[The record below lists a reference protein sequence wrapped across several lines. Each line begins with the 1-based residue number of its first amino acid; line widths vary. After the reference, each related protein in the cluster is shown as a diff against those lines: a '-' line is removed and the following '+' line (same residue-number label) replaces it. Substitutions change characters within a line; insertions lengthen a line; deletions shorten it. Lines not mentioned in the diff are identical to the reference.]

1 MIIVYHK
8 NNKVVQLI
16 RNGEELPFLSKTMAV
31 ILLDLAQSYPQ
42 DWLIWCDIDL
52 KPNLNLPKFESI
64 FHHHRIMVSYGIADE
79 NYISAAIGY
88 VEESPFI
95 KVNKSVT
102 YPTWLMSSDVGGIH
116 ASVLK
121 EIGAGIKAT
130 NFNYF
135 LNSLAKIGMPL
146 GLFCY
151 SDPRLLKQNTLK
163 IQKKRS
169 ANHFSLFRFVS
180 QHYKKRWLVLLFL
193 NLLLFE
199 RQFPVIPFCYAW
211 FFKSRK
217 RTTLNLDAI
226 PLQSSLKETGQKTI
240 DVIIPT
246 IGRKQ
251 YLYDVLKDLSGQ
263 THLPQKVIIVEQNP
277 KPESVSELDFL
288 NTESWPFIIKH
299 IFTHQ
304 AGACNARN
312 LALAEVTG
320 EWVFMADD
328 DIRCE
333 EYFLEEVLKGMSGLG
348 IQAVTTACYE
358 KNYPVQKK
366 IKNLQQW
373 KTFGSGCSIVKKEKL
388 ACIKY
393 NESFE
398 FGYGEDTDFGMQLR
412 NSGTDVVFFPNHE
425 LLHIKAPLG
434 GFRIK
439 SVLPWHQD
447 TIQSKP
453 SPTVMLFNLLHLTKE
468 QFEGYKLKLFFKYYR
483 VQRIKN
489 PIAYY
494 RNFQK
499 QWRKSIYWAEELK
512 RNQ

>member
-16 RNGEELPFLSKTMAV
+16 RNGEELPFLSKTMV
-31 ILLDLAQSYPQ
+31 VMLLDLAQSYPQ

-102 YPTWLMSSDVGGIH
+102 YPTWLMSSNVGGIH

-163 IQKKRS
+163 TQKRRN

-199 RQFPVIPFCYAW
+199 RRFPVIPFCYAW

-251 YLYDVLKDLSGQ
+251 YLYDVLKDLSRQ
-263 THLPQKVIIVEQNP
+263 THMPQKVIIVEQNP
-277 KPESVSELDFL
+277 KPESVSELDYL

-299 IFTHQ
+299 IFTHK

-320 EWVFMADD
+320 EWVFFNDD
-328 DIRCE
+328 DNRFEKDFIE
-333 EYFLEEVLKGMSGLG
+333 KFFQKVLLSGASV
-348 IQAVTTACYE
+348 ITTAY
-358 KNYPVQKK
+358 
-366 IKNLQQW
+366 LQPNEIQHCN
-373 KTFGSGCSIVKKEKL
+373 TVHQSGIFGSGNSIVKTTCL
-388 ACIKY
+388 QNVNFDMAL
-393 NESFE
+393 E

-412 NSGTDVVFFPNHE
+412 NQGYDVIYFSDLKIIH
-425 LLHIKAPLG
+425 LKAPVG
-434 GFRIK
+434 GFRIEIK
-439 SVLPWHQD
+439 KQWELDSVQP
-447 TIQSKP
+447 KP
-453 SPTVMLFNLLHLTKE
+453 SPTVMLCFFKNATQQQLNN
-468 QFEGYKLKLFFKYYR
+468 YKTTLFFKYYR